1 MLKPEQQFILCAV
14 RQALSAEGD
23 LLAPWK
29 EAALNFDYV
38 KRTII
43 NNGILLTVFPALS
56 AFPSLQALLH
66 SSYYSN
72 IGQSVL
78 QDYEGSQILRAFNEA
93 GLDCIALKGWEMRK
107 LYPEITMR
115 QMADLDILVRDYD
128 YKTLKNIMTKLGY
141 VVAEPESSWMHDS
154 FSKGNV
160 TVELHKRLTDDSGE
174 IQRWEKEMW
183 NRTTHAGNDKH
194 ILRMSDEDCFIYHL
208 IHMHKH
214 FLDGSL
220 GLRRI
225 VDTWLITHTH
235 PGMDSDYINC
245 ILEKMGLA
253 LFRKRMETLGRG
265 VMGETAIDKN
275 CEILLAVAFQYGI
288 NGSLKSY
295 QLGRIMAVPGDN
307 LKERKIR
314 ALFCSLLAP
323 YKRMSVLYP
332 MLKKWPILLPWFWIV
347 RCVEKLEPENMKR
360 KDYKKQLDYRS
371 LRKSDVEEM
380 EKFRTA
386 AGL

>member
-56 AFPSLQALLH
+56 AFPSLQAKLH

-174 IQRWEKEMW
+174 IQRWETEMW

-225 VDTWLITHTH
+225 VDTWLFIKKH
-235 PGMDSDYINC
+235 PEMDHQFLREQFSLI
-245 ILEKMGLA
+245 GLTRFA
-253 LFRKRMETLGRG
+253 DQMIRLSRA
-265 VMGETAIDKN
+265 VMGEIEIDDN
-275 CEILLAVAFQYGI
+275 CETLLNFAFKYGI
-288 NGSLKSY
+288 NGTSKTYKISRVVFMSDRLSS
-295 QLGRIMAVPGDN
+295 GRA
-307 LKERKIR
+307 R
-314 ALFCSLLAP
+314 ALISAVFMP
-323 YKRMSVLYP
+323 YDRMKAHYPVLKR
-332 MLKKWPILLPWFWIV
+332 WPILLPGCWIL
-347 RCVEKLEPENMKR
+347 RILQKLKVNRKRNINLLDFRGLSEENFEEMKR
-360 KDYKKQLDYRS
+360 FF
-371 LRKSDVEEM
+371 E
-380 EKFRTA
+380 
-386 AGL
+386 AGGC

>member
-14 RQALSAEGD
+14 RQTLSAEGD

-29 EAALNFDYV
+29 EAALNLDYV

-56 AFPSLQALLH
+56 AFPSLQASLH

-72 IGQSVL
+72 ISQSVL
-78 QDYEGSQILRAFNEA
+78 QDYEGSQILWAFNEA
-93 GLDCIALKGWEMRK
+93 GLDCIGLKGWEMRK
-107 LYPEITMR
+107 LYPQITMR

-141 VVAEPESSWMHDS
+141 VVAEPESSWMHDG

-160 TVELHKRLTDDSGE
+160 TVELHKRLTDDSGK
-174 IQRWEKEMW
+174 IQRWETEMW

-225 VDTWLITHTH
+225 VDTWLFIKKH
-235 PGMDSDYINC
+235 PEMDHQFLREQFSLI
-245 ILEKMGLA
+245 GLTRFA
-253 LFRKRMETLGRG
+253 DQMIRLSRA
-265 VMGETAIDKN
+265 VMGEIEIDDN
-275 CEILLAVAFQYGI
+275 CETLLNFAFKYGI
-288 NGSLKSY
+288 NGTSKTYKISRVVFMSDRLSS
-295 QLGRIMAVPGDN
+295 GRA
-307 LKERKIR
+307 R
-314 ALFCSLLAP
+314 ALISAVFMP
-323 YKRMSVLYP
+323 YDRMKAHYPVLKR
-332 MLKKWPILLPWFWIV
+332 WPILLPGCWILRILQKLKV
-347 RCVEKLEPENMKR
+347 NRKRNINLLDFRGLSEEKFEEMKR
-360 KDYKKQLDYRS
+360 FF
-371 LRKSDVEEM
+371 E
-380 EKFRTA
+380 
-386 AGL
+386 AGGY

>member
-1 MLKPEQQFILCAV
+1 MTNEQQFILCAV

-115 QMADLDILVRDYD
+115 QMVDLDILVRDYD

-174 IQRWEKEMW
+174 IQRWETEMW

-225 VDTWLITHTH
+225 VDTWLFIKKH
-235 PGMDSDYINC
+235 PEMDHQFLREQFSLIGLTRFADQMIRLSRAVLGEIEIDDNC
-245 ILEKMGLA
+245 
-253 LFRKRMETLGRG
+253 ETLL
-265 VMGETAIDKN
+265 N
-275 CEILLAVAFQYGI
+275 FAFKYGI
-288 NGSLKSY
+288 NGTSKTYKISRVVFMSDRLSS
-295 QLGRIMAVPGDN
+295 GRA
-307 LKERKIR
+307 R
-314 ALFCSLLAP
+314 ALISAVFMP
-323 YKRMSVLYP
+323 YDRMKAHYPVLKR
-332 MLKKWPILLPWFWIV
+332 WPILLPGCWIL
-347 RCVEKLEPENMKR
+347 RILQKLKVNRKRNINLLDFRGLSEENFEEMKR
-360 KDYKKQLDYRS
+360 FF
-371 LRKSDVEEM
+371 E
-380 EKFRTA
+380 
-386 AGL
+386 AGGC